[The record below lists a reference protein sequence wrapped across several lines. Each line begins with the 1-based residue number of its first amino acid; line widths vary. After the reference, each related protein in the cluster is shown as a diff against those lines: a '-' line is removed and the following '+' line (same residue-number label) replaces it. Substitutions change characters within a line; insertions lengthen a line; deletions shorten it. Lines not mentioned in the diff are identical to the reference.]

1 MGKTFLEKTISGM
14 FSKKI
19 SPVLCREIACV
30 KKTNRHSGSCAFIID
45 NVLSARL
52 LASGFPDE
60 LEPSKLLPY
69 GGLVMRFRAS
79 DVENV
84 VHRFL
89 KCVWYSCN
97 PLTQPR
103 YLSRV

>member
-45 NVLSARL
+45 NVLLTRL
-52 LASGFPDE
+52 LALVSPDK
-60 LEPSKLLPY
+60 LESTKSLP
-69 GGLVMRFRAS
+69 
-79 DVENV
+79 
-84 VHRFL
+84 FL
-89 KCVWYSCN
+89 Q
-97 PLTQPR
+97 TF
-103 YLSRV
+103 